1 MVVLHAQTLVSG
13 LALTLN
19 RQWQEGT
26 GATLAVESLA
36 LPSLTRAGI
45 EL

>member
-19 RQWQEGT
+19 RQRQQGA
-26 GATLAVESLA
+26 GATLPVESLA
-36 LPSLTRAGI
+36 LRALTRAGI